1 MASAEIIVAQVN
13 VRSAGTSWEDVADR
27 VVTLLDSG
35 VVSVVDFAGGEEPAV
50 IRAIGLPAAG
60 AHDGA

>member
-1 MASAEIIVAQVN
+1 MTSAEFIVARVN

-35 VVSVVDFAGGEEPAV
+35 AVSVVDFAGDEEPAV
-50 IRAIGLPAAG
+50 IRAIGIPAAG
-60 AHDGA
+60 EHDGR